1 VRRSWVVAAFFLACG
16 QVLAQQ
22 PQHGS
27 SAERRLVPFDIDF
40 ARFRGAGDRI
50 YLESYVWVSRAKLH
64 YLPAEG
70 RRFAGGFSVDIKAIR
85 GDTVASEIR
94 WERIDFVD
102 SLGEVRDEIRIPSV
116 GFLQLEPGDYR
127 LLVTVRDRT
136 DTLAQGQWL
145 SSRVHLEPFP
155 SDSLAMS
162 DIQFATAI
170 RSADFENEFVK
181 NGLFVQPN
189 PTAIFGTGLEVMYF
203 YTEVYNLDT
212 RPGADSTYTV
222 RYRILDA
229 DGNQIRSYP
238 PRTKTK
244 RASSVAE
251 IGGLNVI
258 SLKSGPYYLF
268 VDVTDNATGEQATT
282 FKKFF
287 VFRSGDYTEEQLAEA
302 RQIVEQQS
310 SQSGSGS
317 PGSDAQRYDV
327 MPEKELDKEFDYA
340 RYIATEEEKKIW
352 KGLNLEGKRRFI
364 KEFWAK
370 RDQTPGTPV
379 NEFKRDYLQLVEMAN
394 RNFGGFRE
402 GYKTDRG
409 RILLT
414 YGKPDEIERYPFS
427 MDRRAYEVWHYY
439 SLQGGVMFVF
449 VDKREMGTYELVHST
464 ARGELYDPEWERW
477 LDPNR

>member
-1 VRRSWVVAAFFLACG
+1 MRRLLLMALGMWVWASS
-16 QVLAQQ
+16 LAQQ
-22 PQHGS
+22 PQAPAG
-27 SAERRLVPFDIDF
+27 ERRLVPFDVDF
-40 ARFRGAGDRI
+40 ARFRGAGERI
-50 YLESYVWVSRAKLH
+50 YLESYLWVSRAKLH
-64 YLPAEG
+64 YVPTEEG
-70 RRFAGGFSVDIKAIR
+70 RYSGGFTVDIKAIQ
-85 GDTVASEIR
+85 GDTVAREVR
-94 WERIDFVD
+94 WERLDLID
-102 SLGEVRDEIRIPSV
+102 SLGQAREEIRIPSV
-116 GFLQLEPGDYR
+116 VPLQLEPGDYR

-145 SSRVHLEPFP
+145 SNRVHLESFP
-155 SDSLAMS
+155 GDSLALS

-170 RSADFENEFVK
+170 RSADFESEFVK

-189 PTAIFGTGLEVMYF
+189 PTAVFGTGLEVMYF

-238 PRTKTK
+238 PRTKVK

-268 VDVTDNATGEQATT
+268 VDVTDNATGSQAST
-282 FKKFF
+282 FKKFY
-287 VFRSGDYTEEQLAEA
+287 VFRTGDYTEEQLAEA
-302 RQIVEQQS
+302 RQRAEQQE
-310 SQSGSGS
+310 SGGGS
-317 PGSDAQRYDV
+317 PGTDAQRYDV

-340 RYIATEEEKKIW
+340 RYIATEEEKKVW
-352 KGLNLEGKRRFI
+352 KGLNLEGKRRFL

-370 RDQTPGTPV
+370 RDQTPGTPA

-409 RILLT
+409 RVLLT

-439 SLQGGVMFVF
+439 SLQGGVLFVF

-464 ARGELYDPEWERW
+464 ARGEIYDPEWERW